1 MLRLLLQIVL
11 VAGSSACS
19 LASHPVDETR
29 EGRVEPTE
37 ILWDSWGVPHIFAD
51 DMPDLFY
58 AFGWA
63 QMANH
68 GDLLLELY
76 GQARG
81 RAAEYWGRRYVQ
93 GDQYVRIMGVP
104 QRARTWYQAQS
115 PRMRANLD
123 AFVTGINAYA
133 QAHPDQ
139 LNPDRQLVLP
149 VVPEDPLAHLQ
160 RVIHLSF
167 VAPSQAREAKNWQF
181 AGSNAWA
188 IAQSRSASGHAM
200 LLANPH
206 LPWGGMTTWFEAQL
220 KGPGLDAYG
229 ATLVG
234 FPLLGIAF
242 NDHLGWTHTNNP
254 MDGADLYEL
263 ELMEGGYRWDGEVR
277 AFEQH
282 VDTLWVRQEDGTLK
296 AEPLLILRSVHGPV
310 LARKQ
315 DKAVAL
321 RLVGLDQP
329 HLMEQYWDMIRATS
343 LAQFEAAL
351 QRLQMP
357 FFNVVYADRD
367 GHILYLFGGHTP
379 RRSRG
384 DWAYWQGIVP
394 GDTAATLWTET
405 HAYGDLPRLLDPPSG
420 WVQNTNDSPW
430 TATLPLLLDPG
441 DFPPY
446 MAPGPHLGFRQQ
458 HSVRL
463 LSEDA
468 LVSFEELIEYKHS
481 TRREMA
487 DRVLDDLLKAV
498 EEHGGESVQ
507 PAAAVL
513 AAWDRRVAAD
523 SRGAVLFDA
532 WAAQVGWSPFRT
544 AWQVN
549 DPLNTPTGLADPRG
563 AVAALERAAQKVIET
578 HGVLDIPWGEVHR
591 LRFAGRDLPASGGP
605 GFRTLWFARGAD
617 GLFEVRGGDSFVAAV
632 EFSEPVRAR
641 VLLGYG
647 NASQP
652 DSPHRGDQLDL
663 MARQELRPVWRSRTE
678 VEAHLARREVVEWE
692 GRK

>member
-1 MLRLLLQIVL
+1 MLRLLLLIVL
-11 VAGSSACS
+11 VVGSSACS
-19 LASHPVDETR
+19 LGPILEEEPT
-29 EGRVEPTE
+29 GPTE
-37 ILWDSWGVPHIFAD
+37 ILWDSWGVPHIFAG
-51 DMPDLFY
+51 DMPNLFY

-81 RAAEYWGRRYVQ
+81 RAAEYWGMRYIQ

-115 PRMRANLD
+115 PQMRTYLD
-123 AFVTGINAYA
+123 AFVAGMNAYA
-133 QAHPDQ
+133 QTHPDQ
-139 LNPDRQLVLP
+139 LNPERQLALP

-167 VAPSQAREAKNWQF
+167 VAPSQAREAKNWQR

-188 IAQSRSASGHAM
+188 VAPSRSASGHAM

-206 LPWGGMTTWFEAQL
+206 LPWGGMTTWFEVQL

-263 ELMEGGYRWDGEVR
+263 ELMEGGYRWNGRVQ
-277 AFEQH
+277 AFEQS
-282 VDTLWVRQEDGTLK
+282 VDTLSGAARGWDAQGRATAHFALGARAGFGPQAGQGRSPALGRPRS
-296 AEPLLILRSVHGPV
+296 APSHGAILGHDPGDLAGPV
-310 LARKQ
+310 RGGAPALA
-315 DKAVAL
+315 DAL
-321 RLVGLDQP
+321 
-329 HLMEQYWDMIRATS
+329 
-343 LAQFEAAL
+343 L
-351 QRLQMP
+351 QRGVRRPGRTYPLP
-357 FFNVVYADRD
+357 VR
-367 GHILYLFGGHTP
+367 GPHTAP
-379 RRSRG
+379 ESG
-384 DWAYWQGIVP
+384 DWGYWQGVVP
-394 GDTAATLWTET
+394 GNTAATLWTET
-405 HAYGDLPRLLDPPSG
+405 HAYRDLPRLLDPPSG

-430 TATLPLLLDPG
+430 TATMPLMLDPEN
-441 DFPPY
+441 FPPY

-458 HSVRL
+458 RSVRM

-468 LVSFEELIEYKHS
+468 SISFEELIEYKHS

-487 DRVLDDLLKAV
+487 DRILDDLLKAV
-498 EEHGGESVQ
+498 EEHGGDSVRS
-507 PAAAVL
+507 AATVL
-513 AAWDRRVAAD
+513 AAWDRRVDAD
-523 SRGAVLFDA
+523 SRGAVLFDE
-532 WAAQVGWSPFRT
+532 WAAQVRRALFHT
-544 AWQVN
+544 TWQVD
-549 DPLNTPTGLADPRG
+549 DPLNTPAGLANPRG
-563 AVAALERAAQKVIET
+563 AVAALERAAQKVAET
-578 HGVLDIPWGEVHR
+578 HGALDVPWGEVHR

-605 GFRTLWFARGAD
+605 SFQTLWFARGAD
-617 GLFEVRGGDSFVAAV
+617 GLFEVRGGDSFVAVV
-632 EFSEPVRAR
+632 EFSEPVQAR

-652 DSPHRGDQLDL
+652 NSPHRGDQLEL
-663 MARQELRPVWRSRTE
+663 MARQELRPVWRSRAE
-678 VEAHLARREVVEWE
+678 VEAHLARREVLEW
-692 GRK
+692 RR

>member
-1 MLRLLLQIVL
+1 MPSFLLLIVL
-11 VAGSSACS
+11 VAGLNACGP
-19 LASHPVDETR
+19 ASR
-29 EGRVEPTE
+29 LVEEPTGPTE
-37 ILWDSWGVPHIFAD
+37 ILWDSWGVPHIFAA
-51 DMPDLFY
+51 DMPELFY

-81 RAAEYWGRRYVQ
+81 RAAEYWGMRYVQ

-104 QRARTWYQAQS
+104 QRTRVWLQAQS
-115 PRMRANLD
+115 PQMRTYLD
-123 AFVTGINAYA
+123 AFVAGMNAYA

-139 LNPDRQLVLP
+139 LNPERQRVLP
-149 VVPEDPLAHLQ
+149 VEPEDPLAHLQ

-167 VAPSQAREAKNWQF
+167 VASSQAQEAQNWQR

-188 IAQSRSASGHAM
+188 VAPSRSASGHAM

-206 LPWGGMTTWFEAQL
+206 LPWGGMTTWFEVQL
-220 KGPGLDAYG
+220 RGPGLDAYG

-242 NDHLGWTHTNNP
+242 NNHLGWTHTNNP

-263 ELMEGGYRWDGEVR
+263 ELMEGGYRWNGRVQ
-277 AFEQH
+277 AFEQS
-282 VDTLWVRQEDGTLK
+282 VDTLRVRQEDGTLR

-321 RLVGLDQP
+321 RLAGLDQP
-329 HLMEQYWDMIRATS
+329 HLMEQYWDMIQATS
-343 LAQFEAAL
+343 LDQFEAAL

-384 DWAYWQGIVP
+384 DWDYWQGVVP
-394 GDTAATLWTET
+394 GNTAATLWTET
-405 HAYGDLPRLLDPPSG
+405 HAYRDLPRLLDPPSG

-430 TATLPLLLDPG
+430 TATMPLLLDPG

-458 HSVRL
+458 RSVRM

-468 LVSFEELIEYKHS
+468 SISFEELIEYKHS

-498 EEHGGESVQ
+498 EEHGGDSVR

-513 AAWDRRVAAD
+513 AAWDRRVDAD
-523 SRGAVLFDA
+523 SRGAVLFDE
-532 WAAQVGWSPFRT
+532 WAAQARRALFRT
-544 AWQVN
+544 TWQVD
-549 DPLNTPTGLADPRG
+549 DPLNTPAGLANPRG
-563 AVAALERAAQKVIET
+563 AVAALERAAQKVVET
-578 HGVLDIPWGEVHR
+578 HGALDIPWGAVHR

-605 GFRTLWFARGAD
+605 SFQTLWFARGAD
-617 GLFEVRGGDSFVAAV
+617 GLFEVRGGDSFVAVV
-632 EFSEPVRAR
+632 EFSEPVQAR

-647 NASQP
+647 NASQSN
-652 DSPHRGDQLDL
+652 SPHRGDQLEL
-663 MARQELRPVWRSRTE
+663 MARQELRPVWRSRAE
-678 VEAHLARREVVEWE
+678 VEAHLARREVVEWK
-692 GRK
+692 GGK